1 MGVSFSVIEDDLQ
14 KQAMEKAGFVDVEVK
29 NIKVCVFL
37 LLWRSSLSLVN
48 DVVVILTPPFQVPI
62 GSWPKD
68 ARPKELGVF
77 TQAALEQ
84 DVEGYI
90 LFTTNA
96 LGWTREQIMVYM

>member
-1 MGVSFSVIEDDLQ
+1 M
-14 KQAMEKAGFVDVEVK
+14 
-29 NIKVCVFL
+29 
-37 LLWRSSLSLVN
+37 
-48 DVVVILTPPFQVPI
+48 PI

-68 ARPKELGVF
+68 ARAKELGVF

-96 LGWTREQIMVYM
+96 LGWTREQILVYMKRLTKEISSRRKKPYYNQRVVFGRKPL